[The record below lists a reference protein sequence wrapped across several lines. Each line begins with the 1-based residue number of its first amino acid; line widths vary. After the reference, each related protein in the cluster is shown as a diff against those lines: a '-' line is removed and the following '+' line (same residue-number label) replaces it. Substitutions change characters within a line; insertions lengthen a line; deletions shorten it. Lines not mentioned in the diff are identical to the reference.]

1 MTKHKHRWVH
11 KRSTNGMRAYT
22 RMVER
27 ECDICGVRSWKTLP
41 IPVATLNKFYG
52 SSDKHCVKESYSSI
66 RRLQDKIGNLL
77 NEYINA
83 IYRIE
88 GKNYKADL
96 TIVPVENRTAAK
108 AFIGSKNYTGS
119 RLQASLE
126 EDEET
131 CTIKLVPGNNRI
143 TRKYEKIPK

>member
-41 IPVATLNKFYG
+41 IPVATLNKFYS

-83 IYRIE
+83 IYRIKGE
-88 GKNYKADL
+88 NYCAVLD
-96 TIVPVENRTAAK
+96 IDPVETRGQATVIFSSRSAVD
-108 AFIGSKNYTGS
+108 YTGS
-119 RLQASLE
+119 RKNS
-126 EDEET
+126 
-131 CTIKLVPGNNRI
+131 
-143 TRKYEKIPK
+143 

>member
-41 IPVATLNKFYG
+41 ISVATLNKFY
-52 SSDKHCVKESYSSI
+52 SSFSSCQKETDSYLI
-66 RRLQDKIGNLL
+66 RLQDKIGNLL

-83 IYRIE
+83 IYRIKGE
-88 GKNYKADL
+88 NYCAVLD
-96 TIVPVENRTAAK
+96 IDPVETRGQATVIFSSRSAVD
-108 AFIGSKNYTGS
+108 YTGS
-119 RLQASLE
+119 RKNS
-126 EDEET
+126 
-131 CTIKLVPGNNRI
+131 
-143 TRKYEKIPK
+143 